1 MWVVILLLLQLG
13 SEETSTW
20 AQRQNLTLQSKN
32 HRDIQVLFDLQGKS
46 NLFDILSIEFSIS
59 DCFVSVSNK
68 DT

>member
-32 HRDIQVLFDLQGKS
+32 HRDIQVLFDLQGKANFLTFS
-46 NLFDILSIEFSIS
+46 VLSLRVS